1 MVGQVSMKMNIRASS
16 TVPRSSLQR
25 QRIIRM
31 KRIVLGISRHWLFF
45 VNVLIAIWV
54 GLPWLAPIMMNF
66 GWTSAAKVIYLL
78 YSFQCHQLPERSF
91 FLFGE
96 QAMYSLTEI
105 QAAWQQTTD
114 PFILRQF
121 IGNSEMGWK
130 VAWSDRMV
138 SMYTSILLGGLLYG
152 LVRKQMKPISLGTFA
167 LLLLP
172 MVIDGGTHMI
182 SDLAGIGQGFRDT
195 NIWLQTLTNNV
206 FPLTF
211 YQGDALGSFNSWM
224 RLLTGLLFGF
234 ALIAFAFPLINEA
247 FADIARRSE
256 ATLLKGL
263 QQ

>member
-1 MVGQVSMKMNIRASS
+1 M
-16 TVPRSSLQR
+16 T
-25 QRIIRM
+25 
-31 KRIVLGISRHWLFF
+31 RIVLGLARHWLLF
-45 VNVLIAIWV
+45 VNLLIALWV
-54 GLPWLAPIMMNF
+54 GLPWLAPVMMHL
-66 GWTSAAKVIYLL
+66 GWTSAAKAIYLI

-91 FLFGE
+91 FHFGK

-105 QAAWQQTTD
+105 QAAWQLSID

-121 IGNSEMGWK
+121 IGTPEMGWK

-152 LVRKQMKPISLGTFA
+152 PLRKQMKPISISTFA

-195 NIWLQTLTNNV
+195 NSWLQILSKNA
-206 FPLTF
+206 FPITF
-211 YQGDALGSFNSWM
+211 FQGDTLGSFNSWM
-224 RLLTGLLFGF
+224 RLITGILFGM
-234 ALIAFAFPLINEA
+234 ALVAFAFPYLNDA

-256 ATLLKGL
+256 ATLMKDL
-263 QQ
+263 